1 MFNSADTAKFILRLS
16 VGIMMLF
23 HGVDKIING
32 IGGVKHLTTSAG
44 LPEFLAYGVYVGE
57 VVVPILIIL
66 GLYARIASLILAF
79 NMSVAIFLANGSSVF
94 VLGKHGAP
102 LIELPFL
109 YLVMSILIFL
119 LGSGKYAVNS
129 K

>member
-1 MFNSADTAKFILRLS
+1 MFNSVDIAKLILRLS
-16 VGIMMLF
+16 VGIMILF

-32 IGGVKHLTTSAG
+32 ISGVKHLTTDAG

-57 VVVPILIIL
+57 IVVPILIIL
-66 GLYARIASLILAF
+66 GLYARIASLVLAF
-79 NMSVAIFLANGSSVF
+79 NMLFAIFLAYGGSLF